1 MKSTIIWVILLCIL
15 VTVFAFDTRAE
26 SASMANLVEVTI
38 VEKIIKV
45 TIVVVLHLAIVNV
58 LDGPDLQVSV
68 SLAISVVEGFFQ
80 GADVGR
86 PGRHLAAGG
95 GNLQHRDA
103 GDTWAG
109 SVERR
114 GEAWRRARRCLHP

>member
-1 MKSTIIWVILLCIL
+1 
-15 VTVFAFDTRAE
+15 
-26 SASMANLVEVTI
+26 MANLV
-38 VEKIIKV
+38 KV
-45 TIVVVLHLAIVNV
+45 TIIEKIVEVTVVVVLHLAILDV
-58 LDGPDLQVSV
+58 LDGPDLQVFV
-68 SLAISVVEGFFQ
+68 SLEIRVVEGCSQ

-109 SVERR
+109 RVERR
-114 GEAWRRARRCLHP
+114 GEAWR

>member
-1 MKSTIIWVILLCIL
+1 MKTTIIRIIFLCIL

-38 VEKIIKV
+38 VKKIIEV
-45 TIVVVLHLAIVNV
+45 TIIVVLHLAIVNV

-68 SLAISVVEGFFQ
+68 SLAISIIEGFFQ

-86 PGRHLAAGG
+86 PVRHLAAGG
-95 GNLQHRDA
+95 GNL
-103 GDTWAG
+103 
-109 SVERR
+109 
-114 GEAWRRARRCLHP
+114 